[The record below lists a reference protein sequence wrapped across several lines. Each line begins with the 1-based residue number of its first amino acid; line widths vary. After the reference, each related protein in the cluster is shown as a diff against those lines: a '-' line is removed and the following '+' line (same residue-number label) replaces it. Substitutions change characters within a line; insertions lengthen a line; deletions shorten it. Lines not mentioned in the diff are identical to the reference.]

1 MEDDFNED
9 ELFGGLPPQAP
20 QAKPE
25 MPSSTNPLAKY
36 FRVPGLNVRLPSKGA
51 YMPRGSVNF
60 TLNGEVAISPMR
72 AADEIL
78 MKSPDALMSGYAVEQ
93 LILSCAP
100 DIKAPRLLSMSDL
113 DVLLLG
119 IRAASYGDKM
129 EVEAA
134 CPECGNQHTFDVHLP
149 SILGTVKDLPSECP
163 VRLSDEVVVYLR
175 PYNVENG
182 THVAMAA
189 FEESRRLQFAQNE
202 PEDVRQRMVNES
214 YAALADLNV
223 RLMAECVIQVV
234 TPEGMVIDRAQI
246 KEFLTNIPRKWGT
259 KIDKALKA
267 LNAIG
272 MDKSIEVKCGSC
284 DHEWKTELEFN
295 PSSFFDQGS

>member
-9 ELFGGLPPQAP
+9 EMFGGAPPAANP
-20 QAKPE
+20 PK

-51 YMPRGSVNF
+51 YMPKGSINF
-60 TLNGEVAISPMR
+60 TMNGEIAVSPMR
-72 AADEIL
+72 AADELL

-100 DIKAPRLLSMSDL
+100 DVKAPRALAMADL

-134 CPECGNQHTFDVHLP
+134 CPKCGEAHTFDVHLP
-149 SILGTVKDLPSECP
+149 SILASVKELPVESP

-182 THVAMAA
+182 TSVAMTA
-189 FEESRRLQFAQNE
+189 FEETRRLQFAQNE
-202 PEDVRQRMVNES
+202 SDEIRQKMLNES
-214 YAALADLNV
+214 YATIAALNIKMMADCIV
-223 RLMAECVIQVV
+223 QVV
-234 TPEGMVIDRAQI
+234 TPDGLVIDRGQI
-246 KEFLTNIPRKWGT
+246 MEFINNIPRKWGN

-272 MDKSIEVKCGSC
+272 MDKSLDVKCGSC
-284 DHEWKTELEFN
+284 GHEWKTELEFN
-295 PSSFFDQGS
+295 PANFFDQGS